1 MADLLDLTELTC
13 AGRRP
18 QPWLFFTFEKTVGLL
33 NVIADPQIPH
43 VSQLYHL
50 LGDLNLGHQ
59 IWAKV

>member
-18 QPWLFFTFEKTVGLL
+18 QSWLFFTFEKTIGLL
-33 NVIADPQIPH
+33 NVIAAPQILH